1 MRDILPKNW
10 KDICMPAKVYIG
22 ISVVSFFL
30 GVHLMGGFQNYK
42 LNLIDPLCFILWFLV
57 LFNLCKMKPV
67 KGVTLSWAL
76 LIFLYLGIGLL
87 LVLLM
92 LYSTQIERFV
102 VEGIDGPEP
111 EDDDDD
117 KDDDDDDD
125 DKDDKDDKDDR
136 DPFANYE
143 GIANMKL
150 AAAAMGGAEEGVLAG
165 FPNLRDASPTEMT
178 DEMEETFDN
187 IEGFSF

>member
-1 MRDILPKNW
+1 MRDFLPKNW

-92 LYSTQIERFV
+92 LYSSQIERFV
-102 VEGIDGPEP
+102 VEGIDGPDEGDD
-111 EDDDDD
+111 EDDDEEDGEED
-117 KDDDDDDD
+117 AGVGD
-125 DKDDKDDKDDR
+125 DKDDKDTFD
-136 DPFANYE
+136 NYE
-143 GIANMKL
+143 GMAPMAPVVEDAVTGSPNPLDMRVD
-150 AAAAMGGAEEGVLAG
+150 MG
-165 FPNLRDASPTEMT
+165 TEMPVG
-178 DEMEETFDN
+178 METTELFDN